1 MDVSLIEKVWD
12 TLVEGRIEGTGLMVV
27 FVEEVEEEKREDEV
41 SDVVID
47 LGSCSDT
54 KSKSLI
60 RNNDIL
66 CVYIWK
72 KIQQYLYIHT
82 WSVYLCFSMK

>member
-1 MDVSLIEKVWD
+1 
-12 TLVEGRIEGTGLMVV
+12 MVV
-27 FVEEVEEEKREDEV
+27 FVEEVEEEKREEEV

-66 CVYIWK
+66 CVYI
-72 KIQQYLYIHT
+72 
-82 WSVYLCFSMK
+82 